1 MRTIEK
7 YVADDGKEFD
17 SYKDCELYE
26 AALREN
32 AAGNYLRLYDAD
44 GKRIGVGENRLN
56 EVYYVV
62 WENKAAFEVLQQIW
76 TEESGYRDFYDNFR
90 FDPETNTGHY
100 MYLNL
105 DGEERW
111 WELSEVK
118 HFVSEL
124 RKTLIFME
132 GA

>member
-7 YVADDGKEFD
+7 YVADDGKEFG

-44 GKRIGVGENRLN
+44 GKRIGISGNHLN

-62 WENKAAFEVLQQIW
+62 WDNKAAFDVFEKIW
-76 TEESGYRDFYDNFR
+76 TEEYGYNDNFR
-90 FDPETNTGHY
+90 FNPETNTGYY
-100 MYLNL
+100 MYLNI

-118 HFVSEL
+118 HFISTL
-124 RKTLIFME
+124 QKTLAFME

>member
-7 YVADDGKEFD
+7 YIADDGKEFD

-44 GKRIGVGENRLN
+44 GKRIGINGNRLN

-62 WENKAAFEVLQQIW
+62 WENKAAFDVLEKIW
-76 TEESGYRDFYDNFR
+76 TEEYGYRDFYDNFH
-90 FDPETNTGHY
+90 FDPEINTGHY
-100 MYLNL
+100 MYLNI

-118 HFVSEL
+118 HFMSAL
-124 RKTLIFME
+124 RKTLAFME
-132 GA
+132 EA